1 MFSLVETIGMHQL
14 ESDFN
19 FSKQMFEDLND
30 DECFEHLIN
39 EAIERLEK
47 RLYLAKIVMKAQEK
61 VGSKMLNIT
70 DDRVWE
76 NVKFMNICN
85 VQLKKKLENQNNKKK
100 FIQAFR
106 DQGDDRMT
114 YFDFDD
120 LITKDMGITEVKEW
134 EREEFYSS
142 VDRLGLAFIELN
154 DLA

>member
-1 MFSLVETIGMHQL
+1 
-14 ESDFN
+14 
-19 FSKQMFEDLND
+19 
-30 DECFEHLIN
+30 
-39 EAIERLEK
+39 
-47 RLYLAKIVMKAQEK
+47 
-61 VGSKMLNIT
+61 
-70 DDRVWE
+70 
-76 NVKFMNICN
+76 MNICN
-85 VQLKKKLENQNNKKK
+85 VQLKMKLENQSNKNK

-120 LITKDMGITEVKEW
+120 LITKDMGITEVEEW

>member
-39 EAIERLEK
+39 EAIERLKK

-70 DDRVWE
+70 D
-76 NVKFMNICN
+76 N
-85 VQLKKKLENQNNKKK
+85 
-100 FIQAFR
+100 
-106 DQGDDRMT
+106 
-114 YFDFDD
+114 
-120 LITKDMGITEVKEW
+120 
-134 EREEFYSS
+134 
-142 VDRLGLAFIELN
+142 
-154 DLA
+154 